1 MPRSEGPPLK
11 ALANGATCTVQTYK
25 NSVNSSVKATKK
37 MATVISK
44 IQMSDHGPSWPS
56 RSLFPQHFISKVDF
70 LSYNIVPSANVVNLR
85 TFWEKEKIEVT
96 SIFSFN
102 HNVFYSVRQI

>member
-37 MATVISK
+37 NGYGHL
-44 IQMSDHGPSWPS
+44 QNSDERSWAILAL
-56 RSLFPQHFISKVDF
+56 LFPF
-70 LSYNIVPSANVVNLR
+70 PA
-85 TFWEKEKIEVT
+85 TFYFQ
-96 SIFSFN
+96 S
-102 HNVFYSVRQI
+102 